1 MKLIL
6 LYFKIETSFVELFE
20 HFFDMLVVYKH
31 VVRVDKYVI
40 KINHNTNIQ
49 KLENMSFMNHW
60 KVVEILV
67 RPKDS
72 INYSKDL

>member
-1 MKLIL
+1 
-6 LYFKIETSFVELFE
+6 
-20 HFFDMLVVYKH
+20 MLVVYKH